1 MERRMFLKAM
11 AASAA
16 MPAAL
21 SGCRSA
27 ASRAE
32 AKRCEPE
39 YHAFSRVFQF
49 IKDPY
54 RAADFIKSCGY
65 DGVEWT
71 VRPGGFCEPD
81 NAVRG
86 LRDLKAAA
94 DKAGLKAD
102 NLVVSFLRGDDPGA
116 EAIAKVGADAG
127 FKSFRGGY
135 FRYDRSKTHAA
146 NMDVFRSGF
155 DSLESLAERS
165 GLKACYQ
172 NHSTYNKNVPL
183 FGSLVWDLFSVVKDY
198 DPALVGIQY
207 DPMHVR
213 AEGGPSWDHTLGAVA
228 PWIDIVCLKD
238 FYFIPDPAEPRDWKR
253 KLVPAGE
260 GIVDFAETKRLMEL
274 EGVRPR
280 FTVHYDYDFPEDE
293 SGARAF
299 ATSDLSRYRKVF
311 GCSSRQ

>member
-1 MERRMFLKAM
+1 MFLKAM

-27 ASRAE
+27 ASRAGAV

-102 NLVVSFLRGDDPGA
+102 NLVVSFIRGDDPGA
-116 EAIAKVGADAG
+116 EAIAKAGADAG
-127 FKSFRGGY
+127 FASFRGG
-135 FRYDRSKTHAA
+135 
-146 NMDVFRSGF
+146 
-155 DSLESLAERS
+155 
-165 GLKACYQ
+165 
-172 NHSTYNKNVPL
+172 
-183 FGSLVWDLFSVVKDY
+183 
-198 DPALVGIQY
+198 
-207 DPMHVR
+207 
-213 AEGGPSWDHTLGAVA
+213 
-228 PWIDIVCLKD
+228 
-238 FYFIPDPAEPRDWKR
+238 
-253 KLVPAGE
+253 
-260 GIVDFAETKRLMEL
+260 
-274 EGVRPR
+274 
-280 FTVHYDYDFPEDE
+280 
-293 SGARAF
+293 
-299 ATSDLSRYRKVF
+299 
-311 GCSSRQ
+311 